1 MWKRLLGAMLVLDL
15 AAAGLF
21 VVYVERRDTASASP
35 ATEPSP
41 CPTPVETVDPFA
53 SPTPA
58 ITLQISPAATPSTS
72 SDTMSFDPGVL
83 EEGDHFGE
91 GGPSSAS
98 PSPSGSSRASASPSP
113 SSSVAE
119 RGPTSPDRLA
129 AQVASA
135 APLPS
140 SGGEGSGSPAAPEF
154 PSPNPVA
161 TGASPTPL
169 STPALTSPTP
179 LTTIPISPT
188 PFECASPVPSLT
200 ASLSPSPLPT
210 LTTAS
215 PSPSASALAHA
226 DTPYENATLGY
237 SFNYPKSWLVRA
249 NGSVTQLL
257 NPSRQ
262 ALVTFGR
269 GPAGSLSK
277 ASDAYFSTLRQQ
289 YSDFDPSFTQVE
301 TFSGAV
307 ARVMVGQATNEDGK
321 RLRFKGILIHGEKEN
336 FAVASF
342 AALDISSSVQ
352 AALDEIIG
360 SFEPPPS

>member
-1 MWKRLLGAMLVLDL
+1 MLDL

-35 ATEPSP
+35 ATERPP
-41 CPTPVETVDPFA
+41 CPTPIETVDPFA

-58 ITLQISPAATPSTS
+58 VTLQISPAATPSPAS
-72 SDTMSFDPGVL
+72 STFSFDPGVL

-91 GGPSSAS
+91 GSPPPF
-98 PSPSGSSRASASPSP
+98 PSPSTSGSARASASPSP
-113 SSSVAE
+113 SSSAAH

-129 AQVASA
+129 AQVASVS
-135 APLPS
+135 PLPT
-140 SGGEGSGSPAAPEF
+140 AATVF
-154 PSPNPVA
+154 PSPSPLV

-169 STPALTSPTP
+169 STPTLTSPTP

-188 PFECASPVPSLT
+188 PFECASPVPSLLT

-210 LTTAS
+210 MTIAS
-215 PSPSASALAHA
+215 PSPSASALAYA
-226 DTPYENATLGY
+226 DTPYQDATLGY
-237 SFNYPKSWLVRA
+237 SFSYPKSWLVRA

-257 NPSRQ
+257 NPNRQ

-277 ASDAYFSTLRQQ
+277 ASDAYFASLRER
-289 YSDFDPSFTQVE
+289 YNDFDPSFTQVE
-301 TFSGAV
+301 TIAGAV

-321 RLRFKGILIHGEKEN
+321 RLRFKGILIHGEDEN

-342 AALDISSSVQ
+342 AALGISSSVQ

-360 SFEPPPS
+360 SFEVPPS